1 MSLTIYH
8 DGQFWVGIIEVV
20 EDGKL
25 RAFRYVFGAEP
36 KDKEILDFIYYR
48 LQDIINQS
56 VHSGLNVK
64 GKSNK
69 KINPKR
75 LQRQVAKQI
84 NKVGVS
90 TKAQEAMKQE
100 YEEKKKSKKKRAKQY
115 REELKEQKYL
125 MKKQK
130 ARAKHKGK

>member
-36 KDKEILDFIYYR
+36 KDTEILDFIYYK
-48 LQDIINQS
+48 LLNIINQS
-56 VHSGLNVK
+56 VHSGLDVK
-64 GKSNK
+64 EKSDK

-90 TKAQEAMKQE
+90 TKAQEALKQE

-115 REELKEQKYL
+115 CKELKDQKYL
-125 MKKQK
+125 IKKQK
-130 ARAKHKGK
+130 AKAKHKGK

>member
-8 DGQFWVGIIEVV
+8 DAQFWVGIIEVV

-36 KDKEILDFIYYR
+36 KDTEILDFIYYK
-48 LQDIINQS
+48 LLNIINQS
-56 VHSGLNVK
+56 VHSGLDVK
-64 GKSNK
+64 RKSNK

-115 REELKEQKYL
+115 REELKDQKYL
-125 MKKQK
+125 IKKQK
-130 ARAKHKGK
+130 AKAKHKGK

>member
-25 RAFRYVFGAEP
+25 RAFRYVFGTEP
-36 KDKEILDFIYYR
+36 KDTEILDFIYYK
-48 LQDIINQS
+48 LLNIINQS
-56 VHSGLNVK
+56 VHSGIDVEE
-64 GKSNK
+64 KSDK

-84 NKVGVS
+84 NKVGVT

-100 YEEKKKSKKKRAKQY
+100 YEEKKKNKKKRAKQY
-115 REELKEQKYL
+115 REELKDQKYL

-130 ARAKHKGK
+130 AKAKHKGK

>member
-20 EDGKL
+20 ENGKL

-48 LQDIINQS
+48 LLDIINQS
-56 VHSGLNVK
+56 VHSGLDVK
-64 GKSNK
+64 RKSDK

-75 LQRQVAKQI
+75 LQRQVAKER
-84 NKVGVS
+84 NRVGVS
-90 TKAQEAMKQE
+90 TKAEEAIKQE
-100 YEEKKKSKKKRAKQY
+100 YEEKKKNKKKRAKQY
-115 REELKEQKYL
+115 REELKDQKYL

-130 ARAKHKGK
+130 AKAKHKGK

>member
-1 MSLTIYH
+1 MSLTIYY

-36 KDKEILDFIYYR
+36 KDTEILDFIYYK
-48 LQDIINQS
+48 LLNIINQS
-56 VHSGLNVK
+56 VHSGLDVK
-64 GKSNK
+64 GKSDK

-90 TKAQEAMKQE
+90 TKAQEAIKQE

-130 ARAKHKGK
+130 AKSKHKGK

>member
-8 DGQFWVGIIEVV
+8 DGQFWVGVIEVV

-48 LQDIINQS
+48 LLDIINQS
-56 VHSGLNVK
+56 VHSGLDVK

-115 REELKEQKYL
+115 REELKDQKYL

-130 ARAKHKGK
+130 AKAKHKGK

>member
-36 KDKEILDFIYYR
+36 KDTEILDFIYSK
-48 LQDIINQS
+48 LLNIINQS
-56 VHSGLNVK
+56 VHSGLDVK
-64 GKSNK
+64 EKSDK

-90 TKAQEAMKQE
+90 TKAQEALKQE

-115 REELKEQKYL
+115 RKELKDQKYL
-125 MKKQK
+125 IKKQK
-130 ARAKHKGK
+130 AKAKHKGK

>member
-36 KDKEILDFIYYR
+36 KDTEILDFIYYK
-48 LQDIINQS
+48 LLNIINQS
-56 VHSGLNVK
+56 VHSGLDVK
-64 GKSNK
+64 GKSDK

-130 ARAKHKGK
+130 AKAKHKGK

>member
-8 DGQFWVGIIEVV
+8 DAQFWVGIIEVV

-48 LQDIINQS
+48 LLDIINQS
-56 VHSGLNVK
+56 VHSGLDVRR
-64 GKSNK
+64 KSDK

-75 LQRQVAKQI
+75 LQRQVAKER

-90 TKAQEAMKQE
+90 TKAEEAIKQE

-115 REELKEQKYL
+115 REELKEQKYI

-130 ARAKHKGK
+130 AKSNHKGK

>member
-48 LQDIINQS
+48 LLDIINQS
-56 VHSGLNVK
+56 VHSGLDVK
-64 GKSNK
+64 RKSDK

-75 LQRQVAKQI
+75 LQRQVAKER
-84 NKVGVS
+84 NRVGVS
-90 TKAQEAMKQE
+90 TKAEEAIKQE

-130 ARAKHKGK
+130 AKAKHKGK

>member
-36 KDKEILDFIYYR
+36 KDTEILDFIYYR
-48 LQDIINQS
+48 LLDIINQS
-56 VHSGLNVK
+56 VHSGLDVK
-64 GKSNK
+64 RKSDK

-75 LQRQVAKQI
+75 LQRQVAKER
-84 NKVGVS
+84 NKLGVS
-90 TKAQEAMKQE
+90 TKAEEAIKQE

-130 ARAKHKGK
+130 AKAKHKGK

>member
-25 RAFRYVFGAEP
+25 RAFRYVFGTEP
-36 KDKEILDFIYYR
+36 KDTEILDFIYYK
-48 LQDIINQS
+48 LLNIINQS
-56 VHSGLNVK
+56 VHSGIDVE
-64 GKSNK
+64 GKSDK

-115 REELKEQKYL
+115 REELKDQKYL

-130 ARAKHKGK
+130 AKAKHKGK

>member
-25 RAFRYVFGAEP
+25 RAFRYVFGTEP
-36 KDKEILDFIYYR
+36 KDTEILDFIYYK
-48 LQDIINQS
+48 LLNIINQS
-56 VHSGLNVK
+56 VHSGIDVE
-64 GKSNK
+64 GRSDK

-100 YEEKKKSKKKRAKQY
+100 YEEKKKNKKKRAKQY
-115 REELKEQKYL
+115 REELKDQKYL

-130 ARAKHKGK
+130 AKAKHKGK

>member
-25 RAFRYVFGAEP
+25 RAFRYVFGAKP
-36 KDKEILDFIYYR
+36 KDTEILEFIYYR
-48 LQDIINQS
+48 LLDIINKS
-56 VHSGLNVK
+56 VHSGLDVER
-64 GKSNK
+64 KSDK

-75 LQRQVAKQI
+75 LQRQVAKEI
-84 NKVGVS
+84 NKVGIS

-115 REELKEQKYL
+115 REELK
-125 MKKQK
+125 KQK
-130 ARAKHKGK
+130 AKAKHKGK

>member
-25 RAFRYVFGAEP
+25 RAFRYVFGTEP
-36 KDKEILDFIYYR
+36 KDTEIFDFIYYK
-48 LQDIINQS
+48 LLNIINQS
-56 VHSGLNVK
+56 VHSGIDVE
-64 GKSNK
+64 GKSDK

-100 YEEKKKSKKKRAKQY
+100 YEEMKKSKKKSAKQY
-115 REELKEQKYL
+115 REELKDQKYL

-130 ARAKHKGK
+130 AKAKHKGK

>member
-25 RAFRYVFGAEP
+25 RAFRYVFGTEP
-36 KDKEILDFIYYR
+36 KDTEILDFIYYK
-48 LQDIINQS
+48 LLNIINQS
-56 VHSGLNVK
+56 VHSGIDVE
-64 GKSNK
+64 GKSDK

-75 LQRQVAKQI
+75 LQRQVAKER

-90 TKAQEAMKQE
+90 TKAEEAIKQE

-115 REELKEQKYL
+115 REELKDQKYL

-130 ARAKHKGK
+130 AKAKHKGK

>member
-25 RAFRYVFGAEP
+25 RAFRYVFGTEP
-36 KDKEILDFIYYR
+36 KDTEILDFIYYK
-48 LQDIINQS
+48 LLNIINQS
-56 VHSGLNVK
+56 VHSGIDVE
-64 GKSNK
+64 GKLDK

-115 REELKEQKYL
+115 REELKAQKYL

-130 ARAKHKGK
+130 AKAKHKGK

>member
-25 RAFRYVFGAEP
+25 RTFRYVFGTEP
-36 KDKEILDFIYYR
+36 KDTEILDFIYYK
-48 LQDIINQS
+48 LLNIINQS
-56 VHSGLNVK
+56 VHSGIDVE
-64 GKSNK
+64 GKSDK

-84 NKVGVS
+84 NKVGIS

-115 REELKEQKYL
+115 REELKQKKYL

-130 ARAKHKGK
+130 AKAKHKGK

>member
-36 KDKEILDFIYYR
+36 KDTEILDFIYYK
-48 LQDIINQS
+48 LLNIINQS
-56 VHSGLNVK
+56 VHSGLDVK
-64 GKSNK
+64 GKSDK

-75 LQRQVAKQI
+75 LQRQVAKEI
-84 NKVGVS
+84 NKVGIS

-130 ARAKHKGK
+130 AKAKHKGK

>member
-25 RAFRYVFGAEP
+25 KAFRYVFGAEP
-36 KDKEILDFIYYR
+36 KDTEILDFIYYK
-48 LQDIINQS
+48 LLNIINQS
-56 VHSGLNVK
+56 VHSGLDVK
-64 GKSNK
+64 GKANK
-69 KINPKR
+69 RINPKR

-100 YEEKKKSKKKRAKQY
+100 YEEKKKRKKKRAKQY
-115 REELKEQKYL
+115 REELENQKYL

-130 ARAKHKGK
+130 AKSKHKGK

>member
-36 KDKEILDFIYYR
+36 KDTEILDFIYYK
-48 LQDIINQS
+48 LLNIINQS
-56 VHSGLNVK
+56 VHSGLDVK
-64 GKSNK
+64 EKSDK

-90 TKAQEAMKQE
+90 TKAQEALKQE
-100 YEEKKKSKKKRAKQY
+100 YEEKKKRKKKRAKQY
-115 REELKEQKYL
+115 RKELKDQNYL
-125 MKKQK
+125 IKKQK
-130 ARAKHKGK
+130 AKAKHKGK

>member
-25 RAFRYVFGAEP
+25 RAIRYVFGAEP
-36 KDKEILDFIYYR
+36 KDTEILNFIYYK
-48 LQDIINQS
+48 LLNIINQS
-56 VHSGLNVK
+56 VHSGLDVK

-115 REELKEQKYL
+115 REELKDQKYL

-130 ARAKHKGK
+130 AKAKHKGK

>member
-36 KDKEILDFIYYR
+36 KDTEILDFIYYK
-48 LQDIINQS
+48 LLNIINQS
-56 VHSGLNVK
+56 VHSGLDVK
-64 GKSNK
+64 RKSNK

-75 LQRQVAKQI
+75 LQRQVAKEI
-84 NKVGVS
+84 NKLGIS

-100 YEEKKKSKKKRAKQY
+100 YEEKKKSKKKRAQQY

-125 MKKQK
+125 IKKQK
-130 ARAKHKGK
+130 AKAKHKGK

>member
-25 RAFRYVFGAEP
+25 RAFRYVFGTEP
-36 KDKEILDFIYYR
+36 KDTEILDFIYYK
-48 LQDIINQS
+48 LLNIINQS
-56 VHSGLNVK
+56 VHSGIDIE
-64 GKSNK
+64 GKSDK

-115 REELKEQKYL
+115 REELKDQKYL

-130 ARAKHKGK
+130 AKAKHKGK

>member
-25 RAFRYVFGAEP
+25 RAFRYVFGTEP
-36 KDKEILDFIYYR
+36 KDTEILDFIYYK
-48 LQDIINQS
+48 LLKIINQS
-56 VHSGLNVK
+56 VHSGIDVE
-64 GKSNK
+64 GKPDK

-115 REELKEQKYL
+115 REELKDQKYL

-130 ARAKHKGK
+130 AKAKHKGK

>member
-1 MSLTIYH
+1 MSLTIYY

-36 KDKEILDFIYYR
+36 KDTEILDFIYYK
-48 LQDIINQS
+48 LLNIINQS
-56 VHSGLNVK
+56 VHSGLDVK
-64 GKSNK
+64 GKSDK

-90 TKAQEAMKQE
+90 TKAQEAIKQE

-130 ARAKHKGK
+130 AKAKQKGK

>member
-36 KDKEILDFIYYR
+36 KDTEILDFIYYK
-48 LQDIINQS
+48 LLNIINQS
-56 VHSGLNVK
+56 VHSGLDLK
-64 GKSNK
+64 GKSDK

-75 LQRQVAKQI
+75 LQRQVAKQV

-100 YEEKKKSKKKRAKQY
+100 YEEKKKRKKKRAKQY
-115 REELKEQKYL
+115 REELKDQKYL

-130 ARAKHKGK
+130 AKAKHKGK

>member
-8 DGQFWVGIIEVV
+8 DGQFWVGIIEIV

>member
-25 RAFRYVFGAEP
+25 RAFRYVFGTEP
-36 KDKEILDFIYYR
+36 KDTEILDFIYYK
-48 LQDIINQS
+48 LLNIINQL
-56 VHSGLNVK
+56 VHSGLDVK
-64 GKSNK
+64 GKSDK

-115 REELKEQKYL
+115 REELKDQKYL

-130 ARAKHKGK
+130 AKAKHKGK